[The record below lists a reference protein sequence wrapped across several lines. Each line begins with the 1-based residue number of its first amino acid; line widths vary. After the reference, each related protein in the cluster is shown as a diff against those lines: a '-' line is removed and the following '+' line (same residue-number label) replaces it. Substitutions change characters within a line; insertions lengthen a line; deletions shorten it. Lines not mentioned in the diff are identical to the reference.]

1 MGADGSWTSAACVW
15 NFHQDEHDVWRAYD
29 KHRAYVSARCLFA
42 LRRAAGQ
49 VDFVA

>member
-1 MGADGSWTSAACVW
+1 MGADGSWRSAACVW